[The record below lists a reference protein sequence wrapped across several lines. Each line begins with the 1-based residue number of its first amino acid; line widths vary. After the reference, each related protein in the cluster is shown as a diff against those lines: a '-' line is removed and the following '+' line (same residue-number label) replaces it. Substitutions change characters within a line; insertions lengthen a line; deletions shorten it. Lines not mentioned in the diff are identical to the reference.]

1 MKSTLLIV
9 PHDFTSVGQKALEYA
24 IYIGKNIDVEIH
36 LVHIV
41 GKEALISDAQHKLDA
56 IIAETP
62 TKSNVSFSSNVII
75 GNIFSDIGKYA
86 EENKALLVIM
96 GTHGMKGTQRIF
108 GSFAMKVIDS
118 TKVPF
123 LIVQEDTILTEIKHI
138 AAFIDTNN
146 ESIQIIGICSYIS
159 AILGAKI
166 SILYEKVTDIAFRN
180 RINIHK
186 GIITDSCER
195 VGAEFEFVELGD
207 SKSTLGNINKF
218 MNNSDSDMIAIS
230 NYSESLF
237 KQFDTFS
244 QNLITNKLSKPCLI
258 INATETSNSY
268 F

>member
-24 IYIGKNIDVEIH
+24 IYIGKKMDVEIQ

-41 GKEALISDAQHKLDA
+41 AKNSQIDDAKQKLNA
-56 IIAETP
+56 IIDALP
-62 TKSNVSFSSNVII
+62 SYSSIQFSSDVII

-86 EENKALLVIM
+86 EDNKALLVIM

-118 TKVPF
+118 TNVPF
-123 LIVQEDTILTEIKHI
+123 LIVQEDTILTDIKHI
-138 AAFIDTNN
+138 SAFIDTNN
-146 ESIQIIGICSYIS
+146 ESIQITGISSYIS
-159 AILGAKI
+159 AILGAKV
-166 SILYEKVTDIAFRN
+166 SILYEKVTDIAFKN

-186 GIITDSCER
+186 GIMKDAFEK
-195 VGAEFEFVELGD
+195 VGAEFEFVELD
-207 SKSTLGNINKF
+207 ENKSTLENINNF
-218 MNNSDSDMIAIS
+218 MDTSDSDMIAIS

-244 QNLITNKLSKPCLI
+244 QNLITNKLNKPCLI
-258 INATETSNSY
+258 INAMSTSKSY